1 MAAQNFYLLTLV
13 SVTPLSTDP
22 NNKIQTI
29 VYNVKQTSDSSNV
42 TDLVKADFILSS
54 SATIE
59 DTDWTLDTDDS
70 ANGNY
75 AIEFV
80 VDKEL
85 DVSSYLVAYVD
96 KSGDKSDKLFV
107 DFSQAL
113 NPEGMANYTYNV
125 NEPGKYYFV
134 LDSADGTPL
143 NKESAEAYDF
153 NNPPDANNSTIAVTF
168 TKPYLAQVIPD
179 PLTGLNV
186 NVIVTL
192 KDENDVPLI
201 GNNEVS
207 FYARLEE

>member
-96 KSGDKSDKLFV
+96 KSEINPIN
-107 DFSQAL
+107 FS
-113 NPEGMANYTYNV
+113 
-125 NEPGKYYFV
+125 
-134 LDSADGTPL
+134 
-143 NKESAEAYDF
+143 
-153 NNPPDANNSTIAVTF
+153 
-168 TKPYLAQVIPD
+168 
-179 PLTGLNV
+179 
-186 NVIVTL
+186 
-192 KDENDVPLI
+192 
-201 GNNEVS
+201 
-207 FYARLEE
+207 